1 MSHQNPATAPD
12 PKSGSLPSPLPDPI
26 GQGSMVGLFEF
37 KNFWHLF
44 PWVLALVFFWHQYA
58 FDGGFLGLGRAV
70 LIAVLFTLSVDLA
83 LGYAGIITL
92 GHAAFYGLAAYAAGA
107 LSAKLGPTFPVLN
120 DPIIGLLFGTALAAL
135 LGFITGM
142 LILHTEGVTLMMLT
156 LAIASILQQVAN
168 QLRPITGG
176 DDGLSGIRVSELLGI
191 WRFDLYGKT
200 AFLYCLAVLFI
211 WFVIAWLI
219 VHSPFGRSLDGIRQ
233 NPRRMRAIGTPVWWR
248 LVAMY
253 TISAAMA
260 GTAGALDAQ
269 TTRLVGLSVLDLLK
283 SGIVVV
289 MLVLGGERRLYGAFI
304 GVLIYTVIEHYASE
318 RNPFYWQFFI
328 GILLM
333 ALVLFFQGGLMGI
346 IDRFWPGQKK
356 RKPEGG
362 AS

>member
-1 MSHQNPATAPD
+1 MSDTTRQTGTAPLAGRFD
-12 PKSGSLPSPLPDPI
+12 I
-26 GQGSMVGLFEF
+26 GNV
-37 KNFWHLF
+37 WHLL
-44 PWVLALVFFWHQYA
+44 PWVLALAFFYHQYT
-58 FDGGFLGLGRAV
+58 FDGGYLGLGRTV

-83 LGYAGIITL
+83 LGYAGIVTL
-92 GHAAFYGLAAYAAGA
+92 GHAAFYGFAAYAAGA
-107 LSAKLGPTFPVLN
+107 LAAKLGPDYPALK

-142 LILHTEGVTLMMLT
+142 LILHTEGVTIMMLT
-156 LAIASILQQVAN
+156 LAIAEILRQIAN
-168 QLRPITGG
+168 QWRSVTGG
-176 DDGLSGIRVSELLGI
+176 DDGLSGIRVTELLGV

-200 AFLYCLAVLFI
+200 AFLYCLAVLFV
-211 WFVIAWLI
+211 WFLI
-219 VHSPFGRSLDGIRQ
+219 SWRVVHSPFGRSLDGIRQ

-260 GTAGALDAQ
+260 GSAGALDAQ

-304 GVLIYTVIEHYASE
+304 GVLLYTVIEHYASE
-318 RNPFYWQFFI
+318 KDPFYWQFFI

-333 ALVLFFQGGLMGI
+333 ALVLFFEGGIMGI
-346 IDRFWPGQKK
+346 IDRFWPGR
-356 RKPEGG
+356 RKAKSEGG
-362 AS
+362 AP